1 MKHIVKIT
9 ALALTLG
16 VTSLTSAVAGE
27 AVVAFSKTEQQTVTF
42 AIDKMTCALC
52 PITVRKA
59 MEQVDGVGE
68 VKVDFDTKKATVT
81 FDPSVATIEAI
92 ATASTNAGYPATAE

>member
-1 MKHIVKIT
+1 MKHFVKIT

-16 VTSLTSAVAGE
+16 MAGLSP
-27 AVVAFSKTEQQTVTF
+27 VVAHENVVAQAKTEQQTVTF

-68 VKVDFDTKKATVT
+68 VKVDFEAKTATVT
-81 FDPSVATIEAI
+81 FDPSVASVDTI
-92 ATASTNAGYPATAE
+92 ATASANAGYPATAE